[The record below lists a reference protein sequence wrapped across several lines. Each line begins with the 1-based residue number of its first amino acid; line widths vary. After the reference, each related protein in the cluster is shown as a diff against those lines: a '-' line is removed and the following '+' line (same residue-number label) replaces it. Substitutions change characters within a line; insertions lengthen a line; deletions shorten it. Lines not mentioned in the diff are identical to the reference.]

1 MLSLPLAQETAL
13 QPQGNLLVMIK
24 GKLLVA
30 NRGEIATRIFRA
42 AAELGISTVAV
53 HPADDAASLHTR
65 KADEVRQLPGRGVA
79 AYLDAE
85 AILTVARETGAR
97 AIHPGYGFLSENEH
111 FARRC
116 AEEGI
121 VFVGP
126 SAETLARF
134 GDKHAA
140 RALAATMD
148 VPILPGTAAPTTLED
163 ARAFLAKLGPGGAV
177 MVKAVAG
184 GGGRGMRPVTADG
197 VLEEA
202 FARCSS
208 EARSGFGNGDLYVE
222 RLIRRARHIEVQ
234 VLGDGNAVSH
244 LWERDCSLQ
253 RRRQKIV
260 EIAPAANLPA
270 GLRDRLI
277 EAALRLA
284 GAVKYRNLGTVEFLV
299 DGETGEYFF
308 IEANPRLQVEHTV
321 TEEVTGLNLVELQLR
336 LAGGA
341 TLEDLGLTRDL
352 VPKPRG
358 MALQVRINT
367 ESITADG
374 SVKPGGGT
382 LTAFEV
388 PSGRGVRV
396 DSNGYVG
403 YRTSPAYDPLLAKL
417 IVHAGSGR
425 LEDALA
431 KGYRALCEMHVAGA
445 PTNIPLLQAL
455 LTDAAVRAGSV
466 DTEFVET
473 HAAELAQQ
481 AREHHP
487 HLYFAPTTEAV
498 AGGGHAGR
506 AGAKVDASDPLAVL
520 AYGQAGRQGSAEHA
534 DGGEAELADGMLA
547 VRAPLQGTIVS
558 VSVDEGAVVT
568 RGAQLLVMEAMKME
582 HVVTAEAAGTVR
594 AVHVGAGDTLWE
606 DQLLLT
612 LEPAEGTAEA
622 VVVDEDVD
630 LDSVRPDLAEVLDRR
645 ALTRDDKRPEAVA
658 RRRKTKQ
665 RTVRENVDDLVDA
678 GTFVEYGPL
687 VVAAQRRRRGL
698 EDLLRRSPADGLVT
712 GVGRINGDL
721 FEDPAARA
729 AVMAYDYTVFAGT
742 QGVHNHWKTDRII
755 DIAEQGR
762 MPLVLF
768 AEGGG
773 GRPGDDDYGGFI
785 GFNTFHHFGQLSGLV
800 PMVAI
805 VSGRCFA
812 GNASLLGC
820 CDVII
825 GTADANIGMGG
836 PAMIEG
842 GGLGVFRPEEIG
854 PSAVQRAS
862 GVIDIAVADEAE
874 GVAVA
879 KRYLAYF
886 QGRLAQ
892 WTAPDQRRMRSL
904 VPENR
909 VRVYDIRKVIETL
922 ADEGTVLELRRDF
935 GRTMVTSLIRI
946 EGRAVGIVAN
956 NPAHLGGAID
966 SDGSDKGARFIQLCD
981 AFDIPIVHLCDTPG
995 IMVGPEIE
1003 KTALV
1008 RHAARMFLT
1017 ASNATVPYFTI
1028 ILRKAYGLGA
1038 VAMAGGNFRAPYF
1051 TVAWPTGEFAP
1062 MGIEGQVKLG
1072 YRQELAAIEDPD
1084 ARLAH
1089 FESLVQRFYKEGKAL
1104 ERSTTF
1110 GIDDTIDPAETRH
1123 WLVTLLASI
1132 RPPAPRDGK
1141 KRPMVDAW

>member
-1 MLSLPLAQETAL
+1 
-13 QPQGNLLVMIK
+13 
-24 GKLLVA
+24 
-30 NRGEIATRIFRA
+30 
-42 AAELGISTVAV
+42 
-53 HPADDAASLHTR
+53 
-65 KADEVRQLPGRGVA
+65 
-79 AYLDAE
+79 
-85 AILTVARETGAR
+85 
-97 AIHPGYGFLSENEH
+97 
-111 FARRC
+111 
-116 AEEGI
+116 
-121 VFVGP
+121 
-126 SAETLARF
+126 
-134 GDKHAA
+134 
-140 RALAATMD
+140 
-148 VPILPGTAAPTTLED
+148 LPGTAAPTSLDE
-163 ARAFLAKLGPGGAV
+163 ALAFLDRLGPGGAV

-184 GGGRGMRPVTADG
+184 GGGRGMRPVSSSGELA
-197 VLEEA
+197 EA
-202 FARCSS
+202 FERCRS
-208 EARSGFGNGDLYVE
+208 EAQSGFGNGDLYVE

-234 VLGDGNAVSH
+234 VIGDGQAVSH

-260 EIAPAANLPA
+260 EIAPAPGLAE
-270 GLRDRLI
+270 GLRHKLI
-277 EAALRLA
+277 DAALRLA
-284 GAVKYRNLGTVEFLV
+284 AAVGYRSLGTVEFLV
-299 DGETGEYFF
+299 DIETGEHFF

-321 TEEVTGLNLVELQLR
+321 TEEVTGLDLVGLQLR
-336 LAGGA
+336 IARGERLA
-341 TLEDLGLTRDL
+341 DLGLLREQ

-358 MALQVRINT
+358 MALQARINT
-367 ESITADG
+367 ESISPDG
-374 SVKPGGGT
+374 TVKPGGGT

-388 PSGRGVRV
+388 PSGRGVRI

-417 IVHAGSGR
+417 IVHTGSGR
-425 LEDALA
+425 LEDVLA

-455 LTDAAVRAGSV
+455 LTDDTVRRGAA
-466 DTEFVET
+466 DTGFVEANAAALAARAAAQ
-473 HAAELAQQ
+473 HA
-481 AREHHP
+481 

-498 AGGGHAGR
+498 SPPAHAGR
-506 AGAKVDASDPLAVL
+506 AGARVDAVDPLAVL
-520 AYGQAGRQGSAEHA
+520 AYGQAQRAATASEAPPARQ
-534 DGGEAELADGMLA
+534 EAPDGMLA
-547 VRAPLQGTIVS
+547 VRAPLQGTVLS
-558 VSVDEGAVVT
+558 LAVEEGTAVAK
-568 RGAQLLVMEAMKME
+568 GAQLAVMEAMKME
-582 HVVTAEAAGTVR
+582 HVVTAPVAGTVR
-594 AVHVGAGDTLWE
+594 ALHVSATDTLWE
-606 DQLLLT
+606 DQLILT
-612 LEPAEGTAEA
+612 LEPSEA
-622 VVVDEDVD
+622 AAVAVDTTEVVD
-630 LDSVRPDLAEVLDRR
+630 LDRIRPDLAEMLERR
-645 ALTRDDKRPEAVA
+645 ALTRDERRPEAVA

-687 VVAAQRRRRGL
+687 TVAAQRRRRGL
-698 EDLLRRSPADGLVT
+698 EDLLTRSPADGLVT

-721 FEDPAARA
+721 FGDPAARA

-854 PSAVQRAS
+854 PASVQRAS
-862 GVIDIAVADEAE
+862 GVIDIAAADEAE
-874 GVAVA
+874 AVTIA

-886 QGRLAQ
+886 QGPLAN
-892 WTAPDQRRMRSL
+892 WTAPDQRQMRAI

-909 VRVYDIRKVIETL
+909 VRIYDIRRVIETL
-922 ADEGTVLELRRDF
+922 ADTGSVLELRRDF
-935 GRTMVTSLIRI
+935 GKTFITALIRI

-956 NPAHLGGAID
+956 NPAVLGGAID

-981 AFDIPIVHLCDTPG
+981 AFDIPVVHLCDTPG

-1003 KTALV
+1003 KTGLV

-1017 ASNATVPYFTI
+1017 AANATVPYFTV

-1072 YRQELAAIEDPD
+1072 YRAELAAIADPQERRVYYERMV
-1084 ARLAH
+1084 AEHYEA
-1089 FESLVQRFYKEGKAL
+1089 GKAIQ
-1104 ERSTTF
+1104 RSTTF

-1123 WLVTLLASI
+1123 WIATLLASI

-1141 KRPMVDAW
+1141 KRPMIDAW